1 MSDSANDGTAS
12 TAHTT
17 TDRITEKMTD
27 QIKAAGD
34 TMRKSG
40 ERIAETGTELGM
52 RLLDQAEANTREA
65 FAAMRAAAH
74 AKDVAE
80 VMRIQSDYLRDQSN
94 RAMEQAREIGELIT
108 SYGRDTIGQMTNKG

>member
-1 MSDSANDGTAS
+1 MANKMSDQF
-12 TAHTT
+12 
-17 TDRITEKMTD
+17 KVV
-27 QIKAAGD
+27 GD

-74 AKDVAE
+74 ARDVSE
-80 VMRIQSDYLRDQSN
+80 VMRIQSDYLREQSN

-108 SYGRDTIGQMTNKG
+108 RYGRDTIGQMTNRD